1 MKIGIINEN
10 SQALKNEIIYNSLKP
25 IANKH
30 GYEIFNYGME
40 NAEENNLTYVQV
52 GLLAGIL
59 INSKAVDFIIT
70 GCGTGEG
77 AMLALNSF
85 PNVLCGHINDP
96 TDAYLFSQINAGNA
110 ISIGYAKG
118 FGWGSELTLTY
129 IFEKLFEPEFGG
141 GYPKERVIP
150 EQANKKILDKVKQI
164 THKDMLTIL
173 KEIDQEFLYQTIN
186 REQFKKYFF
195 ENAEEGEIKE
205 YIRNFMKENELI

>member
-1 MKIGIINEN
+1 MKIAIINEN
-10 SQALKNEIIYNSLKP
+10 SQASKNKIIYDALKKV
-25 IANKH
+25 ADKKE
-30 GYEIFNYGME
+30 YEVFNYGME
-40 NAEENNLTYVQV
+40 NSEENNLTYVQA

-59 INSKAVDFIIT
+59 INSKAADFIVT

-85 PNVLCGHINDP
+85 PNVLCGHIVDP

-110 ISIGYAKG
+110 ISMGYAKG
-118 FGWGSELTLTY
+118 FGWGSELTLVN
-129 IFEKLFEPEFGG
+129 IFEKLFEGEFGG
-141 GYPKERVIP
+141 GYPKERVEP

-173 KEIDQEFLYQTIN
+173 KEIDKEFLYQTIN

-195 ENAEEGEIKE
+195 ENAEDGAIKD
-205 YIRNFMKENELI
+205 YIKTII

>member
-1 MKIGIINEN
+1 MKIALINEN
-10 SQALKNEIIYNSLKP
+10 SQASKNEIIHNALKQV
-25 IANKH
+25 ADKK
-30 GYEIFNYGME
+30 GYTVYNYGMQ
-40 NAEENNLTYVQV
+40 NTEENNLTYVQA

-59 INSKAVDFIIT
+59 INSKAADFIVT

-85 PNVLCGHINDP
+85 PNVLCGHIVDP

-110 ISIGYAKG
+110 IALGFAKG

-129 IFEKLFEPEFGG
+129 IFERLFQSEFGG
-141 GYPKERVIP
+141 GYPKERAIP
-150 EQANKKILDKVKQI
+150 EQANKKILDEVKKV

-186 REQFKKYFF
+186 RQQFKKYFF

-205 YIRNFMKENELI
+205 YISNILK

>member
-1 MKIGIINEN
+1 MKIALINEN
-10 SQALKNEIIYNSLKP
+10 SQASKNKIIYEALKKV
-25 IANKH
+25 ADKKE
-30 GYEIFNYGME
+30 YEVFNYGME
-40 NAEENNLTYVQV
+40 NSEENNLTYVQA

-59 INSKAVDFIIT
+59 INSKAADFIVT

-85 PNVLCGHINDP
+85 PNVLCGHIVDP

-110 ISIGYAKG
+110 ISMGYAKG
-118 FGWGSELTLTY
+118 FGWGSELTLVN
-129 IFEKLFEPEFGG
+129 IFEKLFEGEFGG
-141 GYPKERVIP
+141 GYPKERVEP

-173 KEIDQEFLYQTIN
+173 KEIDKEFLYQTIN

-195 ENAEEGEIKE
+195 ENAEDGAIKD
-205 YIRNFMKENELI
+205 YIKTII

>member
-1 MKIGIINEN
+1 MKIALINEN
-10 SQALKNEIIYNSLKP
+10 SQASKNKIIYDALKKV
-25 IANKH
+25 ADKKE
-30 GYEIFNYGME
+30 YEVFNYGME
-40 NAEENNLTYVQV
+40 NSEENNLTYVQA

-59 INSKAVDFIIT
+59 INSKAADFIVT

-85 PNVLCGHINDP
+85 PNVLCGYIVDP

-110 ISIGYAKG
+110 ISMGYAKG
-118 FGWGSELTLTY
+118 FGWGSELTLVN
-129 IFEKLFEPEFGG
+129 IFEKLFEGEFGG
-141 GYPKERVIP
+141 GYPKERVEP

-173 KEIDQEFLYQTIN
+173 NEIDKEFLYQTIN

-195 ENAEEGEIKE
+195 ENAEDGAIKD
-205 YIRNFMKENELI
+205 YIKTII

>member
-1 MKIGIINEN
+1 MKIALINEN
-10 SQALKNEIIYNSLKP
+10 SQASKNKIIYDALKKV
-25 IANKH
+25 ADKKE
-30 GYEIFNYGME
+30 YEVFNYGME
-40 NAEENNLTYVQV
+40 NSEENNLTYVQA

-59 INSKAVDFIIT
+59 INSKAADFIVT

-85 PNVLCGHINDP
+85 PNVLCGYIVDP

-110 ISIGYAKG
+110 ISMGYAKG
-118 FGWGSELTLTY
+118 FGWGSELTLVN
-129 IFEKLFEPEFGG
+129 IFEKLFEGEFGG
-141 GYPKERVIP
+141 GYPKERVEP

-173 KEIDQEFLYQTIN
+173 NEIDKEFLYQTIN

-195 ENAEEGEIKE
+195 ENAEDGEIKE
-205 YIRNFMKENELI
+205 YIAKILK